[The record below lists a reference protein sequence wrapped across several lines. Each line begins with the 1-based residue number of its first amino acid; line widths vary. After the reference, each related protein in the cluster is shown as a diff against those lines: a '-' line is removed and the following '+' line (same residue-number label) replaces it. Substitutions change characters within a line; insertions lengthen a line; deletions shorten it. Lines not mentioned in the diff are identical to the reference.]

1 MPRSRTPRQ
10 NTDSRRKREQLFAPE
25 LEEWQRPSPNRARPS
40 ETNSGQLKTRLGRRT
55 GSMVNREIT
64 GQELN
69 SIGKSSSQRPR
80 KRRNRSTSNP
90 RAKNL
95 QPKSDKPLVSGRAR
109 KTASNSSLWGAH
121 SLRCFSVT
129 SFKIWFLG
137 KYKFNPQADIDRIV
151 SNIPKDATREEM
163 IRANLEI
170 NAIQSEVDHRL
181 VP

>member
-10 NTDSRRKREQLFAPE
+10 NTDSSKTSRRKREQLFAPE
-25 LEEWQRPSPNRARPS
+25 QEERQRPSPNRARPS

-69 SIGKSSSQRPR
+69 SIGKSSSQRSR

-109 KTASNSSLWGAH
+109 KIASNS
-121 SLRCFSVT
+121 LRCNV
-129 SFKIWFLG
+129 
-137 KYKFNPQADIDRIV
+137 
-151 SNIPKDATREEM
+151 
-163 IRANLEI
+163 
-170 NAIQSEVDHRL
+170 IQ
-181 VP
+181 